1 MDETSDEDEAPPAGP
16 AHPSGQSGN
25 NLGLGGATSAIG
37 LSALGL
43 DQPRTPD
50 NDTQNMSVS
59 TLHLYDLHLSQV
71 T

>member
-16 AHPSGQSGN
+16 AHPSGQSGP
-25 NLGLGGATSAIG
+25 NLGGTTSAIG